1 MNYKSIC
8 FTGHRNLTATT
19 ELKKRLYDTLEALV
33 GQGAVN
39 FYAGGAYG
47 WDMLC
52 EITVLKLRKVYPHI
66 KLHLVLPCSEQE
78 QTAKWQEKQREQ
90 YYKILNAADSVE
102 YISKHY
108 FNGCM
113 KERNARMVE
122 LADCCICYYRE
133 TDRASGTGQTVRMA
147 KRKEIRVINF
157 AE

>member
-8 FTGHRNLTATT
+8 FTGHRSIKETA
-19 ELKKRLYDTLEALV
+19 ELKKRLYDTLEALIV
-33 GQGAVN
+33 QGAVN

-52 EITVLKLRKVYPHI
+52 ELTVITLQKVYPHI

-90 YYKILNAADSVE
+90 YYNVLNAADSVE
-102 YISKHY
+102 YIAEHY
-108 FNGCM
+108 FKGCM

-122 LADCCICYYRE
+122 LADCCICYYKE

-147 KRKEIRVINF
+147 QRKGIRVINF
-157 AE
+157 A

>member
-8 FTGHRNLTATT
+8 FTGHRSIKATA
-19 ELKKRLYDTLEALV
+19 ELKKRLYGTLEALI

-52 EITVLKLRKVYPHI
+52 ELTVITLQKVYPHI

-90 YYKILNAADSVE
+90 YYNILNAADSVE
-102 YISKHY
+102 YISEHY
-108 FNGCM
+108 FKGYM

-122 LADCCICYYRE
+122 LAVCCICYYIE

-147 KRKEIRVINF
+147 QKKGIQVINF
-157 AE
+157 A